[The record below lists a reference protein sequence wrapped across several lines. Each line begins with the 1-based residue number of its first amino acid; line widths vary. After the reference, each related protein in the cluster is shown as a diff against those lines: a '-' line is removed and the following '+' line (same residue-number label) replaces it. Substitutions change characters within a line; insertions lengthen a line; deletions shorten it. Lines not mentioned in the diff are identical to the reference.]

1 MFYSRQDMFG
11 EVKEEEKAE
20 KVSKDEEIIQEVAK
34 SIDLIEI
41 MQANPMI
48 RSRREPIGQE
58 KMENH
63 RHVITVDQSTIIS
76 TSAQTMMKM

>member
-1 MFYSRQDMFG
+1 M
-11 EVKEEEKAE
+11 VEEEEIAE
-20 KVSKDEEIIQEVAK
+20 EVFNDEKIIQEVAK
-34 SIDLIEI
+34 LIDLIKI
-41 MQANPMI
+41 MQANPMK

-76 TSAQTMMKM
+76 TSAQTVMKM